1 MDVPPRPGL
10 RAGGYGSHSPERAG
24 QMGSGRGFAL
34 ALRLPKGAP
43 SHRRRWFHAPFA
55 ATRRLQ
61 QACEPAL
68 ESPRARLPAVRARS
82 RGATVTR
89 PASLGLLWTGRGC
102 PPICAA
108 RLFRVKRYI
117 QTGDAM
123 ARMATYCIEYCTTHS
138 ISA

>member
-61 QACEPAL
+61 QACEPAAPRWNRL
-68 ESPRARLPAVRARS
+68 EHGCQLCAPEAAARQSPGLPVWVCS
-82 RGATVTR
+82 G
-89 PASLGLLWTGRGC
+89 PAAG
-102 PPICAA
+102 A
-108 RLFRVKRYI
+108 RLFVPPVYSESRGTV
-117 QTGDAM
+117 Q
-123 ARMATYCIEYCTTHS
+123 E
-138 ISA
+138 